1 MVVIDIH
8 HCVARYEVA
17 LVNIIVLT
25 RYNESISTIL
35 VITWGFEVVVGSFVD
50 VPVSAWYADSVKWAV
65 DKKIT
70 TGTSAT
76 TFSPDNTC
84 TKAQIITFIWRAM
97 GEPPC
102 EQAVSFTDVNYK
114 DYYFV
119 ASTWACNKGMVE
131 KGTFKGENLV
141 TRADTVVYLW
151 KMSGSPDIE
160 AISTFA
166 DVPESADYAKAVA
179 WAVQNGI
186 TSGTSDTTFSPDMT
200 CTRGQI
206 VTFLQRAIK

>member
-1 MVVIDIH
+1 MLP
-8 HCVARYEVA
+8 A
-17 LVNIIVLT
+17 VNAAASASKTEI
-25 RYNESISTIL
+25 
-35 VITWGFEVVVGSFVD
+35 VGSFVD

-114 DYYFV
+114 DYYFT
-119 ASTWACNKGMVE
+119 ASRWANGKGMVE
-131 KGTFKGENLV
+131 SGTFRGESFV

-151 KMSGSPDIE
+151 KMSGSPDVGTV
-160 AISTFA
+160 STFA
-166 DVPESADYAKAVA
+166 DVPAGAPYAKAVA
-179 WAVQNGI
+179 WAVQEGI
-186 TSGTSDTTFSPDMT
+186 TSGTGATTFSPNDT
-200 CTRGQI
+200 CTRGHI
-206 VTFLQRAIK
+206 VTFLKRAVR